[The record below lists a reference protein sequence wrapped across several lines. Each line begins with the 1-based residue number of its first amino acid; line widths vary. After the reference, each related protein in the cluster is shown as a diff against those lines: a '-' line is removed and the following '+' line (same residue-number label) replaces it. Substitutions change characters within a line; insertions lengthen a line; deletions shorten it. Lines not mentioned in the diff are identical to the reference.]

1 MKANGAPKGALKI
14 SPRQRF
20 DSSESYQRDGTGGFR
35 LGQRV
40 RVNDDVRSY
49 AGRVGTVAAASRV
62 VPKAIADKLHRE
74 GKTTNNGDFEIG
86 LDFTTET
93 VIDNLR
99 ASASFLPRELAPE
112 EAVER
117 RHKVSGRPA
126 SPVLSGVGVPV
137 GDFDAHNSQSEPS
150 R

>member
-1 MKANGAPKGALKI
+1 MKANGAPKGALEI
-14 SPRQRF
+14 LARQRF
-20 DSSESYQRDGTGGFR
+20 DPPEGHQRDGTGGFR
-35 LGQRV
+35 VGQRV
-40 RVNDDVRSY
+40 RVNDDVHSFG
-49 AGRVGTVAAASRV
+49 GRVGTVAAVSRV

-86 LDFTTET
+86 LDFTNET
-93 VIDNLR
+93 VIGNLR

-117 RHKVSGRPA
+117 RHTAPGRPA
-126 SPVLSGVGVPV
+126 SRVLSGL
-137 GDFDAHNSQSEPS
+137 DFDAHNSQREPS